1 MTEVKNNSPT
11 IHRAEIIA
19 VGTELLLGEIVDT
32 NSAFLAEDLSH
43 RGVNLFWSTRVG
55 DNLGRLQEMIDIA
68 RRRADLVIVCGGLG
82 PTPDD
87 LTRDAV
93 AALLGEKQTVDR
105 ALLEWL
111 EGMYRARKRVM
122 PRNNVQQA
130 HVIPSAE
137 ILPNPIGTAPG
148 WLVTDTIDDHE
159 YQIVTLPGPPREVHR
174 MWLQE
179 AVPRLHLPTRHLFI
193 RTLKT
198 FGLGESDIAE
208 RLGGFLTSSNPTVA
222 TYAKLD
228 GVHVRIAAQADSPD
242 DAAALAE
249 PVISEVG
256 SRLSGHVWGEDDTDL
271 ADLIVQQLHHS
282 SHTLAMIDQFALGQ
296 TGQYI
301 QAALDKQGLKNTRR
315 GQAIFAGSVVG
326 LEPDSMQALGLTT
339 EQLARIGQGTAE
351 AFALLAAFIRQFFN
365 TDYGLAI
372 GEISSR
378 EAGSDED
385 GRVPTRIV
393 IAITDETQ
401 TTVREH
407 TLPAH
412 GVGWQRERAA
422 ITSLHLLRA
431 ALRY

>member
-1 MTEVKNNSPT
+1 MTDVKNSSPT

-32 NSAFLAEDLSH
+32 NSAFIAEDLSH

-55 DNLGRLQEMIDIA
+55 DNFGRLQEIIDTA
-68 RRRADLVIVCGGLG
+68 RRRADLVIVSGGLG

-87 LTRDAV
+87 MTRDAI
-93 AALLGEKQTVDR
+93 AALLGEKQTVDKN
-105 ALLEWL
+105 LLAWL
-111 EGMYRARKRVM
+111 EDMYSARNRVM

-137 ILPNPIGTAPG
+137 VLPNPIGTAPG
-148 WLVTDTIDDHE
+148 WLVTDSIDGHD
-159 YQIVTLPGPPREVHR
+159 YQIVTLPGPPREVQR
-174 MWLQE
+174 MWLKE
-179 AVPRLHLPTRHLFI
+179 AVPRLQLPTRHLFI

-208 RLGGFLTSSNPTVA
+208 RLAGFLTSSNPTVA
-222 TYAKLD
+222 TYAKVD
-228 GVHVRIAAQADSPD
+228 GVHVRIAAQGDSSD

-256 SRLSGHVWGEDDTDL
+256 SRLSGHVWGEDDTEL
-271 ADLIVQQLHHS
+271 ADLIVQQLHRHS
-282 SHTLAMIDQFALGQ
+282 HRLAIIDQFALGQ

-301 QAALDKQGLKNTRR
+301 QAALEKRGLQNTRHGR
-315 GQAIFAGSVVG
+315 AIFAGSVVG

-339 EQLARIGQGTAE
+339 DQLERAGQGTVE
-351 AFALLAAFIRQFFN
+351 AFALLAAFIRRFFD

-372 GEISSR
+372 GKLPVR
-378 EAGSDED
+378 EAGSGED
-385 GRVPTRIV
+385 GRVPARIV

-412 GVGWQRERAA
+412 GTGWQRERAA

>member
-1 MTEVKNNSPT
+1 MTDVKNSSPT
-11 IHRAEIIA
+11 VHRAEIIA

-55 DNLGRLQEMIDIA
+55 DNFGRLQEIIDTA

-87 LTRDAV
+87 LTRDAI
-93 AALLGEKQTVDR
+93 AALLGEKQTVDTQ
-105 ALLEWL
+105 LLEWL
-111 EGMYRARKRVM
+111 EGMYRARNRVM

-137 ILPNPIGTAPG
+137 VLPNPVGTAPG
-148 WLVTDTIDDHE
+148 WLVTDTIDGHD

-174 MWLQE
+174 MWLKE

-208 RLGGFLTSSNPTVA
+208 RLAGFLTSANPTVA
-222 TYAKLD
+222 TYAKID
-228 GVHVRIAAQADSPD
+228 GVHVRIAAQGDSPD
-242 DAAALAE
+242 AAAGLAE

-256 SRLSGHVWGEDDTDL
+256 SRLSGHVWGEDDTEL
-271 ADLIVQQLHHS
+271 ADLIVQRLHRHS
-282 SHTLAMIDQFALGQ
+282 QRIAIIDQFALGQ

-301 QAALDKQGLKNTRR
+301 QAALEKRELKNTRHGR
-315 GQAIFAGSVVG
+315 AIFAGSVVG
-326 LEPDSMQALGLTT
+326 LELDSMQALGLTT
-339 EQLARIGQGTAE
+339 DQLERAGQGTAE
-351 AFALLAAFIRQFFN
+351 AFALLAAFIRKFFD

-372 GEISSR
+372 GELPSR